1 MALHN
6 YPLFNKWCRV
16 YVTIYQ
22 DRLGNLAKAGVTPK
36 GDFLFKTT
44 CDWHVV
50 GMQCVIYNEVHPCVA
65 GTTVFVSLSFEHLYR
80 FSAIVL
86 SIFVTCK

>member
-1 MALHN
+1 MEILQKLELLQKETF
-6 YPLFNKWCRV
+6 YSR
-16 YVTIYQ
+16 Q
-22 DRLGNLAKAGVTPK
+22 
-36 GDFLFKTT
+36 
-44 CDWHVV
+44 HVV